1 MIYRKRKVPRKNKR
15 VEHQIQ
21 SGIEAALRL
30 NGCEVYRGNVG
41 LAYTKDGRAFR
52 TGLPAG
58 FPDLFG
64 FKKKNQK
71 MFFIEGKTPT
81 GRIRQSQINFH
92 MALMHDKAI
101 HGIARSIDDALKI
114 VNEELIG
121 YGYPETKEKIWL

>member
-1 MIYRKRKVPRKNKR
+1 M
-15 VEHQIQ
+15 
-21 SGIEAALRL
+21 
-30 NGCEVYRGNVG
+30 G

-58 FPDLFG
+58 SPDLFG

-71 MFFIEGKTPT
+71 MFFIEVKTPT

>member
-1 MIYRKRKVPRKNKR
+1 MIYRKRPVKRKNR
-15 VEHQIQ
+15 RIEHQIQ

-71 MFFIEGKTPT
+71 MFFIEVKTPV
-81 GRIRQSQINFH
+81 GRLRQSQINFH

-101 HGIARSIDDALKI
+101 HGVARSIDDALKI
-114 VNEELIG
+114 VNEELVG
-121 YGYPETKEKIWL
+121 YGYPETKEKMWL